1 MRRTIIALAVT
12 AGIALAAPATAEARV
27 LPVPGHVNN
36 TQPTRKPV
44 FKHST
49 TRTPWTWSPTM
60 RRVIR

>member
-1 MRRTIIALAVT
+1 MRFIIALAIT
-12 AGIALAAPATAEARV
+12 AGVALAAPAAAEARV

-44 FKHST
+44 FHHST
-49 TRTPWTWSPTM
+49 TRTPWTWSPRTM